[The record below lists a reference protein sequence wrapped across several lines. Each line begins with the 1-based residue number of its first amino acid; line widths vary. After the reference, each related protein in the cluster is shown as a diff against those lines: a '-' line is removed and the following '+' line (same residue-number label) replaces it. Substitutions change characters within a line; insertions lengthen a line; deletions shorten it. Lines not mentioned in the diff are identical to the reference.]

1 MASDTPNIDG
11 LLTPA
16 EAAALRRAQGFGKG
30 ASRLEV
36 RTKVDRDE
44 ERKDEQ
50 FRKDVFKLD
59 DGRCRCCGR
68 KVERKLDRK
77 ADRAEVHHVAGRLGD
92 LRWDIRNGILLC
104 LRDHERVTGK
114 VNDRLQIVGTKFFR
128 LDGQRLINARER
140 VEFRKVA

>member
-1 MASDTPNIDG
+1 MSDTPNIDG

-50 FRKDVFKLD
+50 FRKDVYRLD

-68 KVERKLDRK
+68 QVARKLDRT
-77 ADRAEVHHVAGRLGD
+77 ADQAQVHHVHGRVGD
-92 LRWDIRNGILLC
+92 LRWLVKAALLLC
-104 LRDHERVTGK
+104 ATCHERVTGK

-128 LDGQRLINARER
+128 LDGQRLINARESVR
-140 VEFRKVA
+140 FQKVA